1 MKSCTILKMS
11 RFSIEDVDF
20 PACHDYRLDLP
31 PAEQSLKFIVIG
43 CNRYSLPDDSPCD
56 LFIPQLEVTVPTF
69 ERDT

>member
-31 PAEQSLKFIVIG
+31 PTEQSFKFIVIG
-43 CNRYSLPDDSPCD
+43 CNRYSLPGDSM
-56 LFIPQLEVTVPTF
+56 
-69 ERDT
+69 